1 MEMSFANEEDVM
13 HETEALLRD
22 LWYKVLGI
30 KKEKKFARM
39 TYQEAMAAYGSDK
52 PDLRFQAKVRS

>member
-13 HETEALLRD
+13 GETEALLRE
-22 LWYKVLGI
+22 LWYKVI
-30 KKEKKFARM
+30 KKKTEKKFPRM

-52 PDLRFQAKVRS
+52 PDLRFEAKVCS